1 MVCLNGQAI
10 TFSLQFTL
18 NETGRFRELSA
29 TVLSLKNVRN
39 MKMAPLRISSS
50 AFSLI
55 RSSLFWTYQE
65 AAWRGHAYM
74 RAEEAFGRL
83 SWASSKV
90 NLGIITEFATDSL
103 PSIITSSKCKTIS
116 RSIRRVCN
124 RWCLTQWTW
133 PTGGANILVL
143 IYCIE
148 NINLY
153 F

>member
-1 MVCLNGQAI
+1 MDK
-10 TFSLQFTL
+10 
-18 NETGRFRELSA
+18 
-29 TVLSLKNVRN
+29 LSLSLYNSPSMKLEDLWLCHWKNVRN
-39 MKMAPLRISSS
+39 MKMAPLRISGS

-55 RSSLFWTYQE
+55 TSSLFWTYQE

-90 NLGIITEFATDSL
+90 NLGIITEFATNSL